1 LSDDWTQE
9 FRMPSS
15 LSRIAIPA
23 LLALGSAAM
32 AQAADAKILFFTKS
46 AGFEHP
52 AIKPGKDGGPGTA
65 EIALTAIGKNDH
77 FTLTTTKDGGVF
89 TAEKLKDYDAF
100 IFYTTGDLTTP
111 GTDKTPPMSVEGKQ
125 AFLDA
130 IKAGKG
136 FVGLHCAADTFHT
149 NNEAHSYKLH
159 AELDPY
165 LDMLGAEFIM
175 HGDQQSTKVI
185 VTDPTFPGLE
195 DSKDGF
201 DMKEEWY
208 PFKQFEKTLHVLLVL
223 DTSTMKGTMYQRG
236 PYPVSWIHPYGKGKV
251 FYTAMGHR
259 DDVLQSPIFT
269 KLVTSGINYA
279 LGRIT
284 VDDSPNIEKAAPK
297 YADLPPPPPP
307 KK

>member
-1 LSDDWTQE
+1 ML
-9 FRMPSS
+9 SS
-15 LSRIAIPA
+15 LRLPLIPLL
-23 LLALGSAAM
+23 LLASAV
-32 AQAADAKILFFTKS
+32 AATADEAKILFFTKS

-89 TAEKLKDYDAF
+89 TAEKLKEFDAF

-111 GTDKTPPMSVEGKQ
+111 GTDKTPPMSAAGKQ

-149 NNEAHSYKLH
+149 NNEAHSLKLH

-175 HGDQQSTKVI
+175 HGDQQAAKII

-195 DSKDGF
+195 ESKDGF
-201 DMKEEWY
+201 EMKEEWY
-208 PFKQFEKTLHVLLVL
+208 PFKQFEKTLHVLLVI
-223 DTSTMKGTMYQRG
+223 DTSTMHGQPYQRG
-236 PYPVSWIHPYGKGKV
+236 PYPISWIHPYGKGRV

-284 VDDSPNIEKAAPK
+284 PDETPNIEKVAPK
-297 YADLPPPPPP
+297 YADLPPAPT